1 MLDRFYFS
9 YRFSHLMN
17 LLQRAP
23 ILITLFRYSIY
34 GLIPFYFFVFNVMP
48 LEVLIWS
55 KNFLLTNLIGEN
67 VGARGTEFATP
78 RLCLFS
84 IRFILD

>member
-1 MLDRFYFS
+1 MLDRSYFG
-9 YRFSHLMN
+9 YRFSHLRN
-17 LLQRAP
+17 LLKRAP

-34 GLIPFYFFVFNVMP
+34 GLIPFYFFVFNVTP
-48 LEVLIWS
+48 LKVIISS
-55 KNFLLTNLIGEN
+55 KNFLLTNLIGED
-67 VGARGTEFATP
+67 VGARGTKFATP

>member
-1 MLDRFYFS
+1 
-9 YRFSHLMN
+9 MN
-17 LLQRAP
+17 LLKRAP

-48 LEVLIWS
+48 LEVLISS

-67 VGARGTEFATP
+67 VGAR
-78 RLCLFS
+78 
-84 IRFILD
+84 